1 VSQGTHSTS
10 DLDATHLPPPSGRLG
25 IPRGA
30 LIFVLIA
37 ILCSIMQGSFV
48 VSASSWGRVWPS
60 MDSTKIQLPPK
71 TF

>member
-1 VSQGTHSTS
+1 VSQGAHTTP
-10 DLDATHLPPPSGRLG
+10 DLDATQLPLPSGRLG
-25 IPRGA
+25 MPRGA

-48 VSASSWGRVWPS
+48 VSVSSWNRVWPS
-60 MDSTKIQLPPK
+60 IDSTKIQLPPK